1 MKPRQH
7 RPDPDVE
14 IVRRLIAASLV
25 GGNGTQAAE
34 VRFAGW
40 RAIAFRERSGDID
53 ATVWP
58 PRGKPR
64 NIVARGAVRCAAGIV
79 LQIERREV
87 A

>member
-7 RPDPDVE
+7 RPDPPVE

-25 GGNGTQAAE
+25 GGNGTQACE

-40 RAIAFRERSGDID
+40 RVIAFRERSGEID
-53 ATVWP
+53 ATAWP
-58 PRGKPR
+58 PRGKAR
-64 NIVARGAVRCAAGIV
+64 NVVVRGPAACAAALV
-79 LQIERREV
+79 LAVERGR